1 MPIEIRE
8 LVVRARIEPG
18 ADSPAGSGTGQ
29 RTDGAGRDAEPRE
42 SEQEMVRACV
52 REALRAMEDRRER

>member
-18 ADSPAGSGTGQ
+18 AERVPQD
-29 RTDGAGRDAEPRE
+29 AGRRDSAPPGGEP
-42 SEQEMVRACV
+42 EQETVRACV
-52 REALRAMEDRRER
+52 REALRALADRNER

>member
-18 ADSPAGSGTGQ
+18 SERTQQDVGWRDS
-29 RTDGAGRDAEPRE
+29 EPRDR
-42 SEQEMVRACV
+42 EQEQETVRACV
-52 REALRAMEDRRER
+52 REALRALADRNER